1 MDYNAAKRMITNGE
15 GLYNNALISLVRNI
29 NDNIDSN
36 NVTQGILNIKKLTH
50 LEDKD
55 VIKLWN
61 ELTTNPAEEH
71 IDKIKQSE
79 EYKNTLYCL
88 QKGII
93 TNEHLSPERISYL
106 KNQLKRDIEY
116 YDIKD
121 GTLMIRNLVN
131 CSDEIARTIFIDLMD
146 IRSQEKEQERQSQ
159 EQYVPKCPT
168 CGSPDI
174 QKISGTKRWVT
185 TGLFGVAS
193 GDLGKTMVCKNCGYK
208 W

>member
-50 LEDKD
+50 LEDED

-106 KNQLKRDIEY
+106 K
-116 YDIKD
+116 
-121 GTLMIRNLVN
+121 
-131 CSDEIARTIFIDLMD
+131 
-146 IRSQEKEQERQSQ
+146 
-159 EQYVPKCPT
+159 PT
-168 CGSPDI
+168 
-174 QKISGTKRWVT
+174 
-185 TGLFGVAS
+185 
-193 GDLGKTMVCKNCGYK
+193 
-208 W
+208 